1 MRVETTRN
9 MGSENV
15 FNMGSSS
22 KGFKEEKMRVI

>member
-1 MRVETTRN
+1 MWVEIIRN

-15 FNMGSSS
+15 FNMGFSL